1 MKRLKTTK
9 VLLMLLT
16 LMFGITALAQN
27 SKKSIVSGTVVETA
41 TNLPL
46 EYASIFA
53 QNENNANIVSGGM
66 TDSKGHYSFEVP
78 NGSYYIKIEFLGY
91 KTIELHKVAV
101 NGDTNL
107 GVKKVADDN
116 QMLDE
121 VLVIAEKSTV
131 DIKLDKKVY
140 NVGQDMIVKGGTAGD
155 VLDNVPSV
163 TVDSEGAVSLRGNEN
178 VKVLIDGKPTG
189 LANNIQEAMRILSAE
204 SIDKVEVITNPSAR
218 YEAEGGAGIINIVL
232 KKGKA
237 QGINGN
243 VTATVG
249 DPRNY
254 GLSGNVNIR
263 GEKYNFYTTL
273 SYRDGKVKGYGRN
286 NNQYLD
292 AKGNT
297 TQFINEYKDNNRDR
311 ESYDGTFGLDYYL
324 TPSLTWSNNVTVR
337 RTNGSAYNTVDYQY
351 YDPSYVLQY
360 NRDRIENRKSDYN
373 SVEYSTSFEK
383 KFKKEDHKLTVEAT
397 ISQDRSND
405 MANISDINDHL
416 NKMSYERNSNND
428 KYKNGLVKVDYTL
441 PIGKNGNFEAG
452 YLGTF
457 KTTTNNFSLANLTG
471 NQWVTNTKVSN
482 ILEYKEQVN
491 AFYAQYGDKITD
503 KLNFMV
509 GLRWEKSNIDVNQL
523 VSKDFNN
530 KKYDDFFPSL
540 FLNYELDD
548 SSSLSVSYSK
558 RIMRPR
564 GHFLNP
570 FSNYTSDINFFQGNP
585 NLDPAK
591 TNAFDLGYLKR
602 WSGFTLSASAYL
614 NKTDDTFQFVKRIA
628 GTNAS
633 GTPIT
638 VSSPI
643 NLATE
648 YRYGFD
654 FTLNYTPFKWWKLN
668 GNFNFYRSEINGDYT
683 FTNFDGTVEKENF
696 DQNTYAWFT
705 RITSKITLPYKIDW
719 QVNGMY
725 RAPYDTSQGRAKGN
739 LSANTSLSK
748 DILKDKATITFNVSD
763 IFNSR
768 KRESDTYLPQSIS
781 HSEMQWRGRQI
792 NLSFT
797 YRFNQ
802 SKMNRQK
809 QQKPGNG
816 DGEQG
821 GGEMEMM

>member
-9 VLLMLLT
+9 VLLMLFT
-16 LMFGITALAQN
+16 LFIGLTALAQN
-27 SKKSIVSGTVVETA
+27 SSKSTLSGTVVEAT

-46 EYASIFA
+46 EYASVFA

-66 TDSKGHYSFEVP
+66 TDAKGNYSFEVP
-78 NGSYYIKIEFLGY
+78 NGSYYVKIEFLGF
-91 KTIELHKVAV
+91 KTIEIHKVQV
-101 NGDTNL
+101 TGNTNL
-107 GVKKVADDN
+107 GVKKVMDDN
-116 QMLDE
+116 QVLDE
-121 VLVIAEKSTV
+121 VMVIAERSTV

-237 QGINGN
+237 QGINGS
-243 VTATVG
+243 VTATIG

-254 GLSGNVNIR
+254 SLNGNVNIR

-273 SYRDGKVKGYGRN
+273 SYRDGITKGYN
-286 NNQYLD
+286 VNDNQYLD
-292 AKGNT
+292 TEGNT
-297 TQFINEYKDNNRDR
+297 TKYINEYKDNERSRQGYN
-311 ESYDGTFGLDYYL
+311 GTFGLDYYL
-324 TPSLTWSNNVTVR
+324 TPSLTWSNAVTVR
-337 RTNGSAYNTVDYQY
+337 RNTGSAPNTVTY
-351 YDPSYVLQY
+351 SYFDANHDFSY
-360 NRDRIENRKSDYN
+360 NRFRNEERSSKSN
-373 SVEYSTSFEK
+373 NVEYTTSFEK
-383 KFKKEDHKLTVEAT
+383 KFIKEDHKLTVEAS
-397 ISQDRSND
+397 ISKDTDND
-405 MANISDINDHL
+405 DAIISDVTEYLNRKTFEKTLND
-416 NKMSYERNSNND
+416 D
-428 KYKNGLVKVDYTL
+428 KFKSGLVRVDYTL
-441 PIGKNGNFEAG
+441 PLGKSGHLEAG

-457 KTTTNNFSLANLTG
+457 KETTNNFMLANLNN
-471 NQWVTNTKVSN
+471 NQWITNTRVSN
-482 ILEYKEQVN
+482 ILQYKEQVN
-491 AFYAQYGDKITD
+491 AFYAQYGDKITS
-503 KLNFMV
+503 KLNYMV

-523 VSKDFNN
+523 ASNDFNN

-540 FLNYELDD
+540 FLNYEFNE

-564 GHFLNP
+564 GRFLNP

-628 GTNAS
+628 GTSAD

-643 NLATE
+643 NLASE

-654 FTLNYTPFKWWKLN
+654 FTLNYSPYKWWKLN
-668 GNFNFYRSEINGDYT
+668 GNFNFYRSETKGDYT
-683 FTNFDGTVEKENF
+683 FTDFDGTKTTENF
-696 DQNTYAWFT
+696 DKNTYSWFA
-705 RITSKITLPYKIDW
+705 RITSKLTLPYKIDW

-725 RAPYDTSQGRAKGN
+725 RAPYDTSQGRVLGN

-768 KRESDTYLPQSIS
+768 KREMDTFLPESIS

-802 SKMNRQK
+802 SKIDRNKKQK
-809 QQKPGNG
+809 TS
-816 DGEQG
+816 GEPEQ

>member
-9 VLLMLLT
+9 VLLMLFT
-16 LMFGITALAQN
+16 LFIGLTALAQN
-27 SKKSIVSGTVVETA
+27 SSKSTLSGTVVEAT

-46 EYASIFA
+46 EYASVFA

-66 TDSKGHYSFEVP
+66 TDAKGNYSFEVP
-78 NGSYYIKIEFLGY
+78 NGSYYVKIEFLGF
-91 KTIELHKVAV
+91 KTIEIHKVQV
-101 NGDTNL
+101 TGNTNL
-107 GVKKVADDN
+107 GVKKVVDDN
-116 QMLDE
+116 QVLDE
-121 VLVIAEKSTV
+121 VMVIAERSTV

-218 YEAEGGAGIINIVL
+218 YEAEGGAGIINIIL
-232 KKGKA
+232 KKGKS

-243 VTATVG
+243 VTATMG

-254 GLSGNVNIR
+254 NLNGNVNIR
-263 GEKYNFYTTL
+263 GEKFNFYTTL
-273 SYRDGKVKGYGRN
+273 SYRDTKVKGYGLN
-286 NNQYLD
+286 NNQYLKD
-292 AKGNT
+292 GET
-297 TQFINEYKDNNRDR
+297 TQYINEYKDNNRYR
-311 ESYDGTFGLDYYL
+311 QGYDGTFGLDYYL

-337 RTNGSAYNTVDYQY
+337 RSNGSSNNTVDYQY
-351 YDPSYVLQY
+351 YTAANVLDY
-360 NRDRIENRKSDYN
+360 TRDRQEKGKADYN

-383 KFKKEDHKLTVEAT
+383 KFKKDDHKLTVEAT
-397 ISQDRSND
+397 ISEDKSND
-405 MANISDINDHL
+405 LANISDINDRT
-416 NKMSYERNSNND
+416 NAMRYERTTNND

-441 PIGKNGNFEAG
+441 PLGKNGHLEAG

-457 KTTTNNFSLANLTG
+457 KTTRNDFSLSNLD
-471 NQWVTNTKVSN
+471 NHQWITNTRVSN
-482 ILEYKEQVN
+482 VLEYKEQVN
-491 AFYAQYGDKITD
+491 AFYAQYGDKITS
-503 KLNFMV
+503 KLNYMV

-523 VSKDFNN
+523 ASNDYNN

-540 FLNYELDD
+540 FLNYELDE
-548 SSSLSVSYSK
+548 SSSVSISYSK

-628 GTNAS
+628 GTSIN

-654 FTLNYTPFKWWKLN
+654 FTLNYSPFKWWKLN
-668 GNFNFYRSEINGDYT
+668 GNFNFYRSETKGDYT
-683 FTNFDGTVEKENF
+683 FTDFDGTKTTENF
-696 DQNTYAWFT
+696 DKNTYAWFT
-705 RITSKITLPYKIDW
+705 RITSKISLPYKIDW

-725 RAPYDTSQGRAKGN
+725 RAPYDTAQGRSKAN

-748 DILKDKATITFNVSD
+748 DVLKDKATITFNVSD
-763 IFNSR
+763 IFDSR
-768 KRESDTYLPQSIS
+768 KRESDTYLPESIS

-802 SKMNRQK
+802 TKIDRNKKQK
-809 QQKPGNG
+809 SGG
-816 DGEQG
+816 EGEQ

>member
-16 LMFGITALAQN
+16 LLFGITALAQN
-27 SKKSIVSGTVVETA
+27 SKKSTVTGTVVEAA

-46 EYASIFA
+46 EYASVFA

-66 TDSKGHYSFEVP
+66 TDSKGQYSFEVP
-78 NGSYYIKIEFLGY
+78 DGSYLIRIEYLGF
-91 KTIELHKVAV
+91 KTIELRKVAV
-101 NGDTNL
+101 NGNTNI
-107 GVKKVADDN
+107 GIKKVTDDA

-140 NVGQDMIVKGGTAGD
+140 NVGEDMIVKGGTAGD

-204 SIDKVEVITNPSAR
+204 SIEKVEVITNPSAR

-243 VTATVG
+243 ITGTIG

-254 GLSGNVNIR
+254 ELNGNVNIR

-273 SYRDGKVKGYGRN
+273 SYRDTKTKGYGRN

-292 AKGNT
+292 HDGNPI
-297 TQFINEYKDNNRDR
+297 QYIDEYKDNNRER
-311 ESYDGTFGLDYYL
+311 QGYNGMFGLDYYI
-324 TPSLTWSNNVTVR
+324 TPSLTWSNSVNVR
-337 RTNGSAYNTVDYQY
+337 RSNGTSPNSVDYQY
-351 YDPSYVLQY
+351 YDGNHNLDY
-360 NRDRIENRKSDYN
+360 NRYREERRKSNYN
-373 SVEYSTSFEK
+373 SVEYTTSFEK
-383 KFKKEDHKLTVEAT
+383 KFAKEDHKLTVEAS
-397 ISQDRSND
+397 ISKDTSD
-405 MANISDINDHL
+405 DDANISDINDKHNL
-416 NKMSYERNSNND
+416 MTYERTLSDD
-428 KYKNGLVKVDYTL
+428 KYKSGLVKVDYTL
-441 PIGKNGNFEAG
+441 PLGESGNFEAG

-457 KTTTNNFSLANLTG
+457 KSTTNNFGLYNLT
-471 NQWVTNTKVSN
+471 NNEWINNTRVSN
-482 ILEYKEQVN
+482 VLEYKEQVN

-503 KLNFMV
+503 KLNYMV
-509 GLRWEKSNIDVNQL
+509 GFRWEKSNIDVNQL
-523 VSKDFNN
+523 TSNDYNN

-540 FLNYELDD
+540 FLNYELDE
-548 SSSLSVSYSK
+548 SSNVSISYSK

-564 GHFLNP
+564 GRFLNP

-585 NLDPAK
+585 DLNPAK

-614 NKTDDTFQFVKRIA
+614 NKTDDTFQFVRREA
-628 GTNAS
+628 GTNTS
-633 GTPIT
+633 GTTII

-668 GNFNFYRSEINGDYT
+668 GNFNFFRTETKGDYT
-683 FTNFDGTVEKENF
+683 FTKLDGTVETQNF
-696 DQNTYAWFT
+696 DQNSYAWFT
-705 RITSKITLPYKIDW
+705 RLSSKISLPYKIDW

-725 RAPYDTSQGRAKGN
+725 RAPYDTSQGKALGN
-739 LSANTSLSK
+739 LSANTSISK
-748 DILKDKATITFNVSD
+748 DILKDKATITLNVSD
-763 IFNSR
+763 IFDSR
-768 KRESDTYLPQSIS
+768 KRETDTYLPTSIS
-781 HSEMQWRGRQI
+781 HSEMQWRGRQV

-802 SKMNRQK
+802 TKMDRQK
-809 QQKPGNG
+809 QQRNA
-816 DGEQG
+816 G
-821 GGEMEMM
+821 GGEEQGEGEMM